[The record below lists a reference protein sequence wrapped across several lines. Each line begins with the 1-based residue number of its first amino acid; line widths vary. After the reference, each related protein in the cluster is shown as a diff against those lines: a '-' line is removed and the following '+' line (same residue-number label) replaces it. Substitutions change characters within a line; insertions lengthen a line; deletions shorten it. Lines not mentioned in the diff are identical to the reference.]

1 MKRSFFSALLLSAY
15 LLSVFPIPLVL
26 AQDRDELQE
35 QIDALEREIA
45 QYQREIESTSKEG
58 DTLKNAIK
66 QLSLTASKLEA
77 DIKITEKQIKK
88 AQSDIGYLGNQ
99 IVEKSQTIN
108 IHQQALAGTIRDLY
122 VRDNNPVTI
131 VLTGSD
137 SLSEVVGELDTY
149 KKLQEKFKT
158 EASSLRTTKI
168 GLETSRT
175 KTETHKKELE
185 RLKSTLLD
193 ERKILKQSQI
203 EKDALLKQTANK
215 EENYKKILADRIAK
229 QQQFEAEL
237 REFELNLETKF
248 DVNSIPKPG
257 TRVFSWPLAEI
268 LITQQFGATVDS
280 KRLYASGTHSG
291 VDFRASVG
299 TPVLAPADGVVVGVG
314 DTDVTC
320 PRASFG
326 KWILISY
333 DNGLATAFGHLSL
346 IKVTKGQKVVRG
358 QVVGYSGNTG
368 HSTGPHLHISAY
380 VASAVTVSGKPS
392 QACSGKTYIMPVA
405 PPDAYLDPLSYL
417 PKASAAQFKTR

>member
-1 MKRSFFSALLLSAY
+1 VIGIFF
-15 LLSVFPIPLVL
+15 VVPVL
-26 AQDRDELQE
+26 AQDKDELQD
-35 QIDALEREIA
+35 QIDALEKEIA
-45 QYQREIESTSKEG
+45 QYQREIDSTAKEG

-77 DIKITEKQIKK
+77 DIKVTEKQIKK

-99 IVEKSQTIN
+99 IVEKSETIN
-108 IHQQALAGTIRDLY
+108 IHQEALASIIRDLH
-122 VRDNNPVTI
+122 VRDTNPITL

-137 SLSEVVGELDTY
+137 SLSQVVGELDAY
-149 KKLQEKFKT
+149 KTLQDTFKT

-168 GLETSRT
+168 GLETSKS
-175 KTETHKKELE
+175 KTESHKKELE

-193 ERKILKQSQI
+193 ERKILKQSQL
-203 EKDALLKQTANK
+203 EKDTLLKQTANK

-237 REFELNLETKF
+237 REFEENLKTKF

-257 TRVFSWPLAEI
+257 TRVFSWPLADI

-291 VDFRASVG
+291 VDFRASTG
-299 TPVLAPADGVVVGVG
+299 TPVLAPSDGTVIGIG
-314 DTDVTC
+314 DTDITC

-333 DNGLATAFGHLSL
+333 DNGLSTAFGHLSL
-346 IKVTKGQKVVRG
+346 IKVVKGQKVVRG

-368 HSTGPHLHISAY
+368 HSTGPHLHITVYAS
-380 VASAVTVSGKPS
+380 SAVTVSGKPS

-417 PKASAAQFKTR
+417 PKTSASQFKVR